1 MSLCFDCN
9 LRHQNATAQQLQ
21 LLMQLQQS
29 TRDDMDE
36 MLGLT
41 RRRPAPVVVQRGP
54 MTYNNISVN
63 NSVVGAINTGNVQTI
78 DVAIE
83 KVKQQGTP
91 RAVEL
96 AKALKEFTEAT
107 LQTTD
112 LGPTAKN
119 DVVEQVAFLTDQLR
133 TKSADR
139 KTGMITRTLTNISTA
154 VSTSNALVTLWP
166 HLHHLFNSVFGLS

>member
-1 MSLCFDCN
+1 
-9 LRHQNATAQQLQ
+9 
-21 LLMQLQQS
+21 MQLQQS

-54 MTYNNISVN
+54 MTYNNINVN
-63 NSVVGAINTGNVQTI
+63 NSVVGAINTGNVQSI

-83 KVKQQGTP
+83 KAMLQGSP

-112 LGPTAKN
+112 LEPTAKS
-119 DVVEQVAFLTDQLR
+119 DVVEQVAFLSDQLR
-133 TKSADR
+133 TKSTER
-139 KTGMITRTLTNISTA
+139 KTGMIARTLTSINTA
-154 VSTSNALVTLWP
+154 VSTSNALVALWP

>member
-36 MLGLT
+36 MLGLP

-63 NSVVGAINTGNVQTI
+63 NSVVGAINTGNVKRI

-83 KVKQQGTP
+83 RIKQQGS
-91 RAVEL
+91 AGAADFAES
-96 AKALKEFTEAT
+96 LKQFTEAT
-107 LQTTD
+107 LEAAD
-112 LGPTAKN
+112 LDQTAK
-119 DVVEQVAFLTDQLR
+119 DEMTEQLSFLTDQIQ
-133 TKSADR
+133 TKSEER
-139 KTGMITRTLTNISTA
+139 KPGMIGRTLTNISTA
-154 VSTSNALVTLWP
+154 AAASNSLVTLWP
-166 HLHHLFNSVFGLS
+166 HLHHLFNAVFGLS

>member
-54 MTYNNISVN
+54 MTYNNINVN
-63 NSVVGAINTGNVQTI
+63 NSVVGAINTGNVQSI

-83 KVKQQGTP
+83 KVKLQGSP

-96 AKALKEFTEAT
+96 AKALKE
-107 LQTTD
+107 L
-112 LGPTAKN
+112 P
-119 DVVEQVAFLTDQLR
+119 R
-133 TKSADR
+133 
-139 KTGMITRTLTNISTA
+139 
-154 VSTSNALVTLWP
+154 
-166 HLHHLFNSVFGLS
+166 LHFRQRI